1 METCFPILDPR
12 LAERVQREALQNYLA
27 DNLNA
32 WELGAD
38 GRYRKCAPADGE
50 APFAAQL
57 SLLEDLYA

>member
-12 LAERVQREALQNYLA
+12 SAERVQREALQNYLA

-38 GRYRKCAPADGE
+38 GRYRKCAPGE
-50 APFAAQL
+50 GQAPYSAQQA
-57 SLLEDLYA
+57 LLEAL